1 MSQPF
6 PVQSWSTHA
15 RRRLLPCPGTHR
27 QQLALLQHGR
37 IQADELN
44 PRRLLK
50 SRQFMLA
57 AICSAA
63 KVYCKVIAGGSK
75 ATCCHILCCCPHHAL
90 GLRRPPAHARSEIS
104 RKQAARDGI
113 AEGAEA
119 RAALSEPLF
128 HCAGLHSPV
137 DKKGNARQLLAG
149 AGLQRHGLK
158 HAMRLAATKKAV
170 LVASLYVQSRPG
182 GAGQWARVGK
192 VSQMSLS
199 AANTLC
205 FR

>member
-6 PVQSWSTHA
+6 PVQCWSTHA
-15 RRRLLPCPGTHR
+15 RRLLLPCPGTHR

-50 SRQFMLA
+50 SRQFTLA
-57 AICSAA
+57 AIFSAA
-63 KVYCKVIAGGSK
+63 KVYCKVLAGGSK
-75 ATCCHILCCCPHHAL
+75 ATCCHILCCGPHHAL

-119 RAALSEPLF
+119 RAALSEPLLQ
-128 HCAGLHSPV
+128 HMLGCTH
-137 DKKGNARQLLAG
+137 QLT
-149 AGLQRHGLK
+149 RK
-158 HAMRLAATKKAV
+158 AMRGSCPPLPGSRGM
-170 LVASLYVQSRPG
+170 ASSTPCAWQPPKRQYWLRRCTWR
-182 GAGQWARVGK
+182 AGQAEQASGQGWIKCRK
-192 VSQMSLS
+192 
-199 AANTLC
+199 
-205 FR
+205 